1 LAFEVAKLLSAVW
14 DRAQVAGCQL
24 LIFGSPENSGSEAKS
39 RPGRRERAQVG
50 SGANLDQL
58 GCNRWSVSL
67 MLPALGGSLG
77 FEAESIQRPTC
88 RSQDLKIEF
97 ESLERDNASILNLV
111 VRAESYSVQGRIWG
125 ALEARQRIP
134 RVTNTDLR
142 GYRRAEPGW
151 IADRICCLLT
161 AAEICRMMADREP
174 ALQRVR
180 DVLETYPAAKR
191 LVSECRLCRRRSHNW
206 RQFPA
211 QSNSAVHVD
220 ER

>member
-1 LAFEVAKLLSAVW
+1 MAPRTAWEKFWKRSRGAEVPTAPSNRDQFLL
-14 DRAQVAGCQL
+14 DFL
-24 LIFGSPENSGSEAKS
+24 PIKSGVVT
-39 RPGRRERAQVG
+39 REDVEI
-50 SGANLDQL
+50 D
-58 GCNRWSVSL
+58 CRW
-67 MLPALGGSLG
+67 
-77 FEAESIQRPTC
+77 
-88 RSQDLKIEF
+88 QDLKIES
-97 ESLERDNASILNLV
+97 EPLERDNTSILNLV
-111 VRAESYSVQGRIWG
+111 VRTESYSVQGRIWE

-151 IADRICCLLT
+151 IADRICCLST

-206 RQFPA
+206 RQFPT
-211 QSNSAVHVD
+211 QTNSAVHVD